1 MGVAEFHSGKTV
13 FIQRDRDGG
22 FWLVGQSLLT
32 LGLNEKTLRDHVQVL
47 IWTRSYMDRIKG
59 TKKGHWYPEIQQW
72 EADQARREM
81 TGIR

>member
-1 MGVAEFHSGKTV
+1 M
-13 FIQRDRDGG
+13 
-22 FWLVGQSLLT
+22 GQSLLT

-59 TKKGHWYPEIQQW
+59 TKKKKKGHWYPEIQQW

-81 TGIR
+81 TGILVRMGA